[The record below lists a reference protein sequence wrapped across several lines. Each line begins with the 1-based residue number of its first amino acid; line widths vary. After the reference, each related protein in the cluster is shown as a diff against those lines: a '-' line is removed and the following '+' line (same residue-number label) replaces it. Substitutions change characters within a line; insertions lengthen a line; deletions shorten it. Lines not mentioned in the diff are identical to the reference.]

1 MKRSLSWIVAL
12 PMGCLILTAT
22 AHADASCAAWQKAI
36 KAGMAQTR
44 IHAAIDSPLD
54 PEAVK
59 MGWKPTLMH
68 CIVIDNVQ
76 YSNVLHKDFGRT
88 AVAQPELRQ
97 MATDLLGFQA
107 EAGCQAAGR
116 EQRGGVDTLIY
127 SAGTDLGN
135 GPARLRLWVD
145 SSTGLPVRAVS
156 DEPATDTTFSVDKT
170 SGKNAA
176 VVKTTANGKRIV
188 STHAYIYGA
197 LVKPPSQGKV
207 DAQAQAALAA
217 LLKP

>member
-1 MKRSLSWIVAL
+1 MNRYLKGIVAL
-12 PMGCLILTAT
+12 PAGCLIFTTL
-22 AHADASCAAWQKAI
+22 AHADASCTAWQKAI
-36 KAGMAQTR
+36 TAGMAQTR
-44 IHAAIDSPLD
+44 IHAAVDAPLD
-54 PEAVK
+54 PLAVK

-68 CIVIDNVQ
+68 SIVIDNVQ
-76 YSNVLHKDFGRT
+76 YSNALHKDFGRT

-97 MATDLLGFQA
+97 MATDLAAFQA
-107 EAGCQAAGR
+107 EEGCQAAGR
-116 EQRGGVDTLIY
+116 EQRGGINTLVY
-127 SAGTDLGN
+127 TASTDLGN

-170 SGKNAA
+170 VGKNAA
-176 VVKTTANGKRIV
+176 VVKTTPNGKRIV

-197 LVKPPSQGKV
+197 LVKAPSQGKV
-207 DAQAQAALAA
+207 DTQAQAALDA